1 MNFFH
6 RARIFGQSFFKNAKE
21 KVSHP
26 ETKEEFKKFA
36 RDFVI
41 VAGTF
46 HVVGTYFCSLTI
58 CMGPSMIPT
67 FDPNGDMV
75 VVDKFSYVIQGEKF
89 RKGDIVIAQSPTEK
103 SKSKFLSH
111 SLSPFPLISLI
122 SIYLSISFIAICK
135 RVRGTANEIILN
147 YPSNSANPRLV
158 RIPSGHVWLQGDN
171 AANSTDSRVYG
182 AVPEELLK
190 GRVIGKFSREFPFFH
205 KLSRHAPEDK
215 TDYYELNRQI
225 EQASSTNQK
234 RSQPISRSI
243 ELDQEASELLT
254 ARIEQERDRVS
265 GYQAIQAR
273 RAIVEAEESGFLKP
287 EEAME
292 VRRRIL
298 GPEEEVDRQRKM
310 RLMEAIRLQR
320 QRAANA
326 AAEAEAQAQIQAQ
339 TQVQVQAEAQKKSM
353 SEDRSDSAESVTV
366 VTASSASKELN

>member
-103 SKSKFLSH
+103 SKSKFSLTLSFSFGISNL
-111 SLSPFPLISLI
+111 SLSLALSL
-122 SIYLSISFIAICK
+122 SFIAICK

-215 TDYYELNRQI
+215 TDYYVLNQQI

-234 RSQPISRSI
+234 RSQPVSRSI

-254 ARIEQERDRVS
+254 ARIEQERDRVT

-326 AAEAEAQAQIQAQ
+326 AAAEAEAQAQVKVDAKEKN
-339 TQVQVQAEAQKKSM
+339 V
-353 SEDRSDSAESVTV
+353 SEERSDSTESATV
-366 VTASSASKELN
+366 ATASSAVTQKEQL